1 MCTRCTALFIKRFQ
15 EGLMHDD
22 GSTAYKT
29 VRGLSRGLL
38 LLKLLNKFDGGATP
52 GLLAEFSGLHR
63 TTVRRLL
70 ETLQE
75 EGFVRRSR
83 SDDSFRLTINV
94 RQLSDGFRDEHWISA
109 LATPLLGELLR
120 EVQWPTD
127 ITTLDVDAM
136 VVRETT
142 HRFSRLS
149 FHRAMVGRRLPLL
162 LTASGLTWLAFA
174 PDAERDAVVSM
185 LAARPEAEYQ
195 LAREPERLAAIRSD
209 MGTDPA
215 DESRVPGNAF
225 AADIAGYLEK
235 YVILGNSECL
245 WSFGF
250 NVSNIGTKI
259 SYDGGE
265 HNEFIPTTLR
275 LGTGLLYPIDDY
287 NRIGLYLDLSKYLVP
302 SLPYL
307 QEGYTDEEK
316 AEYDKKKE
324 DYNNV
329 SGISGIFKSF
339 GDSPDGFKGEL
350 QEVMVSIGAE
360 YSYNEQFFLRGGY
373 FYENANKGNRQ
384 YFSVGA
390 GFRMSVFQLD
400 AAYLVS
406 TVQSNPLDQTLRF
419 TLSFDMDGIKNLFR

>member
-1 MCTRCTALFIKRFQ
+1 MR
-15 EGLMHDD
+15 DD
-22 GSTAYKT
+22 ESAAYKT

-185 LAARPEAEYQ
+185 LAAVRKLSISWPANRNGWRRSSPAP
-195 LAREPERLAAIRSD
+195 ARTAMAKTSAAGGRRRKSPRS
-209 MGTDPA
+209 PCRSA
-215 DESRVPGNAF
+215 
-225 AADIAGYLEK
+225 
-235 YVILGNSECL
+235 
-245 WSFGF
+245 
-250 NVSNIGTKI
+250 VS
-259 SYDGGE
+259 S
-265 HNEFIPTTLR
+265 
-275 LGTGLLYPIDDY
+275 GL
-287 NRIGLYLDLSKYLVP
+287 
-302 SLPYL
+302 
-307 QEGYTDEEK
+307 
-316 AEYDKKKE
+316 
-324 DYNNV
+324 
-329 SGISGIFKSF
+329 SG
-339 GDSPDGFKGEL
+339 
-350 QEVMVSIGAE
+350 A
-360 YSYNEQFFLRGGY
+360 
-373 FYENANKGNRQ
+373 
-384 YFSVGA
+384 
-390 GFRMSVFQLD
+390 
-400 AAYLVS
+400 
-406 TVQSNPLDQTLRF
+406 
-419 TLSFDMDGIKNLFR
+419 

>member
-1 MCTRCTALFIKRFQ
+1 MR
-15 EGLMHDD
+15 DD
-22 GSTAYKT
+22 GSTEYKT

-174 PDAERDAVVSM
+174 PDAERDAILSM
-185 LAARPEAEYQ
+185 LAARRKRSISWPVNRSGWRRSSPAP
-195 LAREPERLAAIRSD
+195 ARTAMAKTSAAGGRRRKSPRSPCRSAASS
-209 MGTDPA
+209 GSSAASTWSISPA
-215 DESRVPGNAF
+215 R
-225 AADIAGYLEK
+225 
-235 YVILGNSECL
+235 
-245 WSFGF
+245 
-250 NVSNIGTKI
+250 
-259 SYDGGE
+259 
-265 HNEFIPTTLR
+265 
-275 LGTGLLYPIDDY
+275 
-287 NRIGLYLDLSKYLVP
+287 
-302 SLPYL
+302 
-307 QEGYTDEEK
+307 
-316 AEYDKKKE
+316 
-324 DYNNV
+324 
-329 SGISGIFKSF
+329 
-339 GDSPDGFKGEL
+339 
-350 QEVMVSIGAE
+350 
-360 YSYNEQFFLRGGY
+360 
-373 FYENANKGNRQ
+373 
-384 YFSVGA
+384 
-390 GFRMSVFQLD
+390 
-400 AAYLVS
+400 
-406 TVQSNPLDQTLRF
+406 
-419 TLSFDMDGIKNLFR
+419 